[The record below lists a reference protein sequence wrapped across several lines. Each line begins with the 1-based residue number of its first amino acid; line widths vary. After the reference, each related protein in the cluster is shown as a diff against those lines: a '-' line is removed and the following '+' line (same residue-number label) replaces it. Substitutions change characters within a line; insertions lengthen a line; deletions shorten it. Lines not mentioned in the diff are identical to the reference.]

1 MATLNIGGVNYNF
14 NVDADQE
21 ARLMEVAELWD
32 KYVQQIK
39 AGGGSRD
46 QILVIAGLTMA
57 DEFYAL
63 KKAQDGGDEALA
75 GLQNKIAERLEKLCD
90 QLG

>member
-1 MATLNIGGVNYNF
+1 MATLNIGGVSYNF
-14 NVDADQE
+14 NVDAEQE
-21 ARLMEVAELWD
+21 AHLQEVGALWD

-57 DEFYAL
+57 DEFYQL
-63 KKAQDGGDEALA
+63 RKQQDGGDESIAA
-75 GLQNKIAERLEKLCD
+75 LQNRLAERLEKLCNN
-90 QLG
+90 LS